1 MAAPGQIPAQLQ
13 AAAQLQ
19 QTVSAA
25 PTAPQPT
32 TVNPTQQ
39 QQQPNPQLTAA
50 AAQNPYPGYN
60 LAGIDMSGFNA
71 IDWSSM
77 YGMNMYV

>member
-1 MAAPGQIPAQLQ
+1 MAQAVPAQLQ

-19 QTVSAA
+19 QSVAQGQAA
-25 PTAPQPT
+25 TAP
-32 TVNPTQQ
+32 NPNAAAQQ
-39 QQQPNPQLTAA
+39 NQPNPQQLAA
-50 AAQNPYPGYN
+50 AAANSPYPGYN

>member
-1 MAAPGQIPAQLQ
+1 MAPGQIPAQLQ

-19 QTVSAA
+19 QSVSAA
-25 PTAPQPT
+25 PQTAQQSA
-32 TVNPTQQ
+32 VNAAQQ
-39 QQQPNPQLTAA
+39 QQQQNPQLTAA

-60 LAGIDMSGFNA
+60 LAGIDMTGFNA

>member
-1 MAAPGQIPAQLQ
+1 MAHQGVPAQMQ

-19 QTVSAA
+19 QTVQQGAPVQAQNATTAA
-25 PTAPQPT
+25 
-32 TVNPTQQ
+32 QQ
-39 QQQPNPQLTAA
+39 NQQNPQMAA
-50 AAQNPYPGYN
+50 AANSPYPGYSMQN
-60 LAGIDMSGFNA
+60 LTGIDMSGFNA